1 MTPIA
6 WLLPCVIWEYNRHFL
21 HLCHLPMHRWALSL
35 HCQALMG
42 CWTWITSSKCKPS
55 YSHCALLLPHTSLA
69 VTPPKPHISYAS
81 ALCTIALFHTLK
93 LLPTL
98 HASAKSIKEKG
109 GSNWINKKTKKNS
122 LHIRTSQHSQIGPE
136 VLTLCTAA
144 KESTAWQA
152 PFLKSPQ
159 LPSGFP

>member
-1 MTPIA
+1 MTPVA

-69 VTPPKPHISYAS
+69 VTPPQTTHLLCFSPLYYCFVPYIEVAPHIT
-81 ALCTIALFHTLK
+81 CQCKKHKRERWIK
-93 LLPTL
+93 LNHQKKKKCLP
-98 HASAKSIKEKG
+98 
-109 GSNWINKKTKKNS
+109 
-122 LHIRTSQHSQIGPE
+122 IRTNQHSQIGPE